1 MSIWIAAATT
11 AAPNHANTRAHALQ
25 NNKETFGKQSDFQ
38 RDLCA
43 IVTVAPSTYSD
54 PLICGIC
61 VNVTGSVYTS
71 SRCTLRF
78 PANVASSISNATVAC
93 AALIV
98 HMVPMLR
105 DAHNFLSRV
114 TAKGE
119 QVLFVATKRQARDI
133 VREEAV
139 RSKQPVVAHRW
150 LGGTLTNFRTLK
162 TSIEKLNEIERMLSP
177 EMANRLPKKE
187 LSVLAKQHAKLVRNI
202 GGLRTMPQMPGA
214 VFVVDPTEEHIAVA
228 EARRLGIPV
237 VALCDTNAD
246 PDLVD
251 YVIPANDDAMRSIR
265 LFVKAVADSCLTGAQ
280 LSHQIGRSEF
290 EGSQAPS
297 AASLEKVEVVR
308 KPRHKDAA
316 EETAEEGGEA

>member
-1 MSIWIAAATT
+1 MDVTIKDMLEAGAHYGHQTRRWNPKMKRYIYGARNGIYIINLGKT
-11 AAPNHANTRAHALQ
+11 AKL
-25 NNKETFGKQSDFQ
+25 
-38 RDLCA
+38 
-43 IVTVAPSTYSD
+43 
-54 PLICGIC
+54 
-61 VNVTGSVYTS
+61 
-71 SRCTLRF
+71 
-78 PANVASSISNATVAC
+78 
-93 AALIV
+93 
-98 HMVPMLR
+98 LR